1 MSNTKK
7 TTETEEIID
16 VETMDEVKTAPK
28 KANKPKHDPGEL
40 ITCRSVCFGGLRL
53 IGPKTKMPYEWM
65 NQGDYGEVEYQDLLA
80 WKTLHAPCL
89 FDPLFIIEDEDIC
102 NEWNA
107 ELGKIYEDL
116 NRVDLDE
123 MFKLPHRSFVAQ
135 LKKLPKGM
143 KSTIQNMAYSKIQSK
158 ELYDLRT
165 IEAIDEILGTELK
178 IMI

>member
-1 MSNTKK
+1 MVNTKK
-7 TTETEEIID
+7 TTETEEI
-16 VETMDEVKTAPK
+16 VEAVTAPAPK
-28 KANKPKHDPGEL
+28 KVNKPKHDPNEL
-40 ITCRSVCFGGLRL
+40 ITCRSICFGGLRL

-89 FDPLFIIEDEDIC
+89 FDPLFVIEDEDIC
-102 NEWNA
+102 EEWKT
-107 ELGKIYEDL
+107 ELGKIYE
-116 NRVDLDE
+116 NINMVDLDE
-123 MFKLPHRSFVAQ
+123 MFRLPHRSFVAQ

>member
-1 MSNTKK
+1 MANTKK
-7 TTETEEIID
+7 TTETEEI
-16 VETMDEVKTAPK
+16 VEAVAAPAPK
-28 KANKPKHDPGEL
+28 KVNKPKHDPSEL
-40 ITCRSVCFGGLRL
+40 IACRSVCFGGLRL

-102 NEWNA
+102 DEWKA
-107 ELGKIYEDL
+107 ELGKIYENI